1 MKTLHSNR
9 IWQKTGFI
17 TLSLLF
23 TATSAHAQSNDSDA
37 ASSTAEKPYAIIQL
51 YEDDVSKL
59 EDYYQDLDQ
68 DGVADEL
75 DHCPNS
81 RLNEAVDKNGCAL
94 IEVAPQPVMVQC
106 EDGSQ
111 AASLAECPVVDNDTD
126 RDGVLNAVDKCPNTP
141 AGVEVDQYGC
151 EKGRFVLSNIV
162 FDTNS
167 AKIRNDQIATLKNNA
182 AALNALEQDEVLLV
196 TGHTDSVGS
205 DAHNMALSWAR
216 AESTKQFLQ
225 QLPALKEVTI
235 RVLGRGET
243 APIADNATAE
253 GRQANRRIELQI
265 IPATQVPS
273 EAR

>member
-1 MKTLHSNR
+1 MKTLHSNTT
-9 IWQKTGFI
+9 WQKTGFI
-17 TLSLLF
+17 GLSLLL
-23 TATSAHAQSNDSDA
+23 TATFVHAQPNDSDA
-37 ASSTAEKPYAIIQL
+37 AGNATEKPYAIIQL

-59 EDYYQDLDQ
+59 ADYYQDLDQ

-81 RLNEAVDKNGCAL
+81 RLKEAVDKNGCAL
-94 IEVAPQPVMVQC
+94 IEEAPQPVMVQC

-111 AASLAECPVVDNDTD
+111 ASSLAECPAIDNDTD

-141 AGVEVDQYGC
+141 AGVEVDANGC
-151 EKGRFVLSNIV
+151 KKGTFVLSNIV
-162 FDTNS
+162 FDSNS
-167 AKIRNDQIATLKNNA
+167 AKIRDDQINTLKSNA
-182 AALNALEQDEVLLV
+182 AALNALEKNEVLLV

-205 DAHNMALSWAR
+205 DAHNLKLSWAR

-243 APIADNATAE
+243 TPIADNATAE

-265 IPATQVPS
+265 IADTQVPA